1 MENRDANSSSSEED
15 VDQKYTTLKTN
26 ADDQQQDVESV
37 GQCDGE
43 GIMRFRSEKQFS
55 HAFVNLDAL
64 RKAEK
69 LCDVVLEV
77 EGESVS
83 AHRVVLASLSAYFH
97 AMFTGKMAESKQKVI
112 TINGV
117 DVSSLKSLVD
127 YAYTATIEISE
138 DNVQSI
144 LSAASVLQF
153 EEVKGACSK
162 FLQRQLDTDNCL
174 GIKVFAEV
182 HGCTELHKAA
192 TVYSNHYFS
201 EVRKK
206 EEFLKLSIDEMKS
219 FLNNEQLNVKC
230 EYEVYEAVME
240 WLVHDRENRK
250 QHLYDM
256 LKLVRLPLISPEQLL
271 QEVGHNPLIL
281 GDSKCV
287 ELLVEAVQCLVLPDS
302 KSKVRC
308 ML

>member
-1 MENRDANSSSSEED
+1 METSIEKRDTSSSPSDDD
-15 VDQKYTTLKTN
+15 VDQHITTLKTSGDEPSCCC
-26 ADDQQQDVESV
+26 AD
-37 GQCDGE
+37 
-43 GIMRFRSEKQFS
+43 GIMKFHSVKQFS
-55 HAFVNLDAL
+55 QAFVKLDLL

-77 EGESVS
+77 EGENVP

-97 AMFTGKMAESKQKVI
+97 AMFTGDMAESKQKVI

-127 YAYTATIEISE
+127 YAYTASIDISE
-138 DNVQSI
+138 ENVQSI

-153 EEVKGACSK
+153 EEVKGACSE

-182 HGCTELHKAA
+182 HGCSELHKAA

-206 EEFLKLSIDEMKS
+206 EEFLKLSLDEMKS
-219 FLNNEQLNVKC
+219 FLNNEQLNIKC
-230 EYEVYEAVME
+230 EYEVYEAAME
-240 WLVHDRENRK
+240 WLMHDKANRT

-281 GDSKCV
+281 SDPKCV
-287 ELLVEAVQCLVLPDS
+287 ELLVEAVQCLVLPDTR
-302 KSKVRC
+302 SKVS
-308 ML
+308 